1 MAQEP
6 GVRGRPFWK
15 MTGSGNDFVFLDGR
29 IAGVEALETPERI
42 AALCSRNSGVGADG
56 VVVIEP
62 HANEQFS
69 IRYFNRD
76 GSRGELCGNASLC
89 SSELAVRLG
98 LANPTGFR
106 FLTDVGVISG
116 RLVAGQPE
124 VDLQAAAD
132 LREGAGIALEAGE
145 RRIGF
150 VNTGVPHL
158 VVLVDDAEGVDLMRR
173 GAALRHHPS
182 LTAGANVN
190 FVASRPDGRWRMRTY
205 ERGVEGETL
214 ACGTGS
220 AATGILLEA
229 WGLAKPPVM
238 IRTTS
243 GRDVDVGVAHRDGAT
258 WPSLRGEG
266 RLVFAGELN
275 DLG

>member
-89 SSELAVRLG
+89 SSELARSEEH
-98 LANPTGFR
+98 T
-106 FLTDVGVISG
+106 S
-116 RLVAGQPE
+116 E
-124 VDLQAAAD
+124 LQS
-132 LREGAGIALEAGE
+132 
-145 RRIGF
+145 
-150 VNTGVPHL
+150 H
-158 VVLVDDAEGVDLMRR
+158 
-173 GAALRHHPS
+173 
-182 LTAGANVN
+182 
-190 FVASRPDGRWRMRTY
+190 
-205 ERGVEGETL
+205 
-214 ACGTGS
+214 
-220 AATGILLEA
+220 
-229 WGLAKPPVM
+229 
-238 IRTTS
+238 
-243 GRDVDVGVAHRDGAT
+243 
-258 WPSLRGEG
+258 
-266 RLVFAGELN
+266 
-275 DLG
+275 